1 MCINHVL
8 FSPGVNTLYQDIRN
22 FGGFLN
28 VEGYNAKLKAIAYL
42 TDPYD
47 AKKRF
52 QNWNDIQDLLKLMNK
67 EGIYPDRSTLN
78 LILQFFRCMI
88 DTDAKILH
96 DVGELDVTNINKNVL
111 STLAEFK
118 KLGIEPSLRGYANLS
133 HILGKFPNLEI
144 LSRLEEVQKSKV
156 TLINEVEDE
165 ECLHFFKDVMMQTKR
180 SSSVETATRIQQL
193 VLNDPNSDV
202 LLGGP
207 IPQNEYYSGYCT
219 VS

>member
-1 MCINHVL
+1 
-8 FSPGVNTLYQDIRN
+8 
-22 FGGFLN
+22 
-28 VEGYNAKLKAIAYL
+28 
-42 TDPYD
+42 
-47 AKKRF
+47 
-52 QNWNDIQDLLKLMNK
+52 MNK
-67 EGIYPDRSTLN
+67 EKIYPDRNTLN
-78 LILQFFRCMI
+78 MILIFFRRMAEI
-88 DTDAKILH
+88 DLKKLQ
-96 DVGELDVTNINKNVL
+96 DVGQLDIPNIKKSVL

-118 KLGIEPSLRGYANLS
+118 KLGIEPSLRGYADLS

-144 LSRLEEVQKSKV
+144 LSRLEEVQKSKG

-165 ECLHFFKDVMMQTKR
+165 ECLHFFKYVMMQTKR
-180 SSSVETATRIQQL
+180 CSSVVTATRIHQL